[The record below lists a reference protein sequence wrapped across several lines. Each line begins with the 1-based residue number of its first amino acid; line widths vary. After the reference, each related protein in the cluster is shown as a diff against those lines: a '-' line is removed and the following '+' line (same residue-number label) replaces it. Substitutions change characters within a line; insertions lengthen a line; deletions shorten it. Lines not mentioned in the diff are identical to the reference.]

1 MPAPLLILCAS
12 LLFATMGLCIKLAS
26 AQYDTAEIVFYRG
39 LIGAVFI
46 AVLTPLRG
54 GTLHTRLLAQH
65 GKRSLTGVC
74 ALSLWFH
81 ALAGLPL
88 ATAMTL
94 NYMSAVWMA
103 AFLVAGAVL
112 LGSGRHVDGRLVAAV
127 LAGFAG
133 VVLVLKPTMTVEQ
146 LGYGLAGL
154 ASGMFA
160 ASAYLQVQALGRAGE
175 PEYRV
180 VFYFSVGG
188 MAAGALGM
196 ALGGMHAHSLR
207 GLALLLAIG
216 LLATLGQ
223 MLMTRAY
230 AIGHTLSNASLQ
242 YSGIVFSAV
251 LGTLVFGDP
260 LTLTALAGIGLIVAA
275 GLAATWLR
283 SQPAAADDGVGT
295 PQQHRA

>member
-12 LLFATMGLCIKLAS
+12 LCFATMGLCIKLAS
-26 AQYDTAEIVFYRG
+26 AQYATAEIVFYRG
-39 LIGAVFI
+39 LVGAVAI
-46 AVLTPLRG
+46 AVMAPLRG
-54 GTLHTRLLAQH
+54 GTLRTRLLAQH

-94 NYMSAVWMA
+94 NYMSSVWMA
-103 AFLVAGAVL
+103 AFLVLGVL
-112 LGSGRHVDGRLVAAV
+112 LPGAKGRVDARLVAAV

-133 VVLVLKPTMTVEQ
+133 VVLVLQPTITREQ

-154 ASGMFA
+154 VSGVLA

-180 VFYFSVGG
+180 VFYFSLGG

-196 ALGGMHAHSLR
+196 AFTGLHAHDAR
-207 GLALLLAIG
+207 GLVLLLATG
-216 LLATLGQ
+216 TLATLGQ

-230 AIGHTLSNASLQ
+230 AIGRTLSNASLQ
-242 YSGIVFSAV
+242 YSGIVFSVV

-260 LTLTALAGIGLIVAA
+260 LTLTALAGIALIVAA

-283 SQPAAADDGVGT
+283 SRGAVAG
-295 PQQHRA
+295 

>member
-1 MPAPLLILCAS
+1 MSAPLLILCAS
-12 LLFATMGLCIKLAS
+12 LCFATMGLCIKLAS
-26 AQYDTAEIVFYRG
+26 AQYATAEIVFYRG
-39 LIGAVFI
+39 LVGAVAI
-46 AVLTPLRG
+46 AVMAPLRG
-54 GTLHTRLLAQH
+54 GTLKTHLLAQH

-94 NYMSAVWMA
+94 NYMSSVWMA
-103 AFLVAGAVL
+103 AFLVLGVL
-112 LGSGRHVDGRLVAAV
+112 LPGKRGRVDGRLVAAV
-127 LAGFAG
+127 LAGFMG
-133 VVLVLKPTMTVEQ
+133 VVLVLQPTITREQ

-154 ASGMFA
+154 VSGMLA

-180 VFYFSVGG
+180 VFYFSLGG

-196 ALGGMHAHSLR
+196 AFTGMHAHDAR
-207 GLALLLAIG
+207 GLTLLLATG
-216 LLATLGQ
+216 ALATLGQ

-230 AIGHTLSNASLQ
+230 AIGRTLSNASLQ
-242 YSGIVFSAV
+242 YSGIVFSVA
-251 LGTLVFGDP
+251 LGALVFGDP
-260 LTLTALAGIGLIVAA
+260 LTLTALAGIALIVAA

-283 SQPAAADDGVGT
+283 SRPAAAG
-295 PQQHRA
+295 

>member
-1 MPAPLLILCAS
+1 MSAPLLILCAS
-12 LLFATMGLCIKLAS
+12 LCFATMGLCIKLAS
-26 AQYDTAEIVFYRG
+26 AQYATAEIVFYRG
-39 LIGAVFI
+39 LVGAVAI
-46 AVLTPLRG
+46 AVMAPLRG
-54 GTLHTRLLAQH
+54 GTLKTHLLAQH

-94 NYMSAVWMA
+94 NYMSSVWMA
-103 AFLVAGAVL
+103 AFLVLGVL
-112 LGSGRHVDGRLVAAV
+112 LPGNRGRVDGRLVAAV

-133 VVLVLKPTMTVEQ
+133 VVLVLQPTITREQ

-154 ASGMFA
+154 VSGMLA

-180 VFYFSVGG
+180 VFYFSLGG

-196 ALGGMHAHSLR
+196 AFTGMHAHDAR
-207 GLALLLAIG
+207 GLTLLLATG
-216 LLATLGQ
+216 ALATLGQ

-230 AIGHTLSNASLQ
+230 AIGRTLSNASLQ
-242 YSGIVFSAV
+242 YSGIVFSVV
-251 LGTLVFGDP
+251 LGVLVFGDP
-260 LTLTALAGIGLIVAA
+260 LTLTALAGIALIVAA

-283 SQPAAADDGVGT
+283 SRPAAAG
-295 PQQHRA
+295 

>member
-1 MPAPLLILCAS
+1 MSAPLLILCAS
-12 LLFATMGLCIKLAS
+12 LCFATMGLCIKLAS
-26 AQYDTAEIVFYRG
+26 AQYATAEIVFYRG
-39 LIGAVFI
+39 LVGAVAI
-46 AVLTPLRG
+46 AVMAPLRG
-54 GTLHTRLLAQH
+54 GTLKTHLLAQH

-94 NYMSAVWMA
+94 NYMSSVWMA
-103 AFLVAGAVL
+103 AFLVLGVL
-112 LGSGRHVDGRLVAAV
+112 LPGNRGRVDGRLVAAV
-127 LAGFAG
+127 LAGFIG
-133 VVLVLKPTMTVEQ
+133 VVLVLQPTITREQ

-154 ASGMFA
+154 VSGMLA

-180 VFYFSVGG
+180 VFYFSLGG

-196 ALGGMHAHSLR
+196 AFTGMHAHDAR
-207 GLALLLAIG
+207 GLTLLLATG
-216 LLATLGQ
+216 ALATLGQ

-230 AIGHTLSNASLQ
+230 AIGRTLSNASLQ
-242 YSGIVFSAV
+242 YSGIVFSVV
-251 LGTLVFGDP
+251 LGVLVFGDP
-260 LTLTALAGIGLIVAA
+260 LTLTALAGIALIVAA

-283 SQPAAADDGVGT
+283 SRPAAAG
-295 PQQHRA
+295 

>member
-12 LLFATMGLCIKLAS
+12 LCFATMGLCIKLAS
-26 AQYDTAEIVFYRG
+26 AQYATAEIVFYRG
-39 LIGAVFI
+39 LVGAVAI
-46 AVLTPLRG
+46 AVMAPLRG
-54 GTLHTRLLAQH
+54 GTLRTRLLAQH

-94 NYMSAVWMA
+94 NYMSSVWMA
-103 AFLVAGAVL
+103 AFLVLGVL
-112 LGSGRHVDGRLVAAV
+112 LPGAKGRVDARLVAAV

-133 VVLVLKPTMTVEQ
+133 VVLVLQPTITREQ

-154 ASGMFA
+154 VSGVLA

-180 VFYFSVGG
+180 VFYFSLGG
-188 MAAGALGM
+188 MAAGALGT
-196 ALGGMHAHSLR
+196 AFTGLHAHDAR
-207 GLALLLAIG
+207 GLVLLLATG
-216 LLATLGQ
+216 TLATLGQ

-230 AIGHTLSNASLQ
+230 AIGRTLSNASLQ
-242 YSGIVFSAV
+242 YSGIVFSVV

-260 LTLTALAGIGLIVAA
+260 LTLTALAGIALIVAA

-283 SQPAAADDGVGT
+283 SRGAAAG
-295 PQQHRA
+295 